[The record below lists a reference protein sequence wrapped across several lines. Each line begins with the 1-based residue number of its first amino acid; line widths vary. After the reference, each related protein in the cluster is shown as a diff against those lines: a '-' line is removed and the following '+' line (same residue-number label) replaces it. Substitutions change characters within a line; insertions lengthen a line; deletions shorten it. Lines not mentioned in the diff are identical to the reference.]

1 MAVDLTAPE
10 GVRAALRR
18 GLRLHEAGRSGDGL
32 KPETVAWARR
42 MAEGDAASEQKIR
55 EMSAWHKRHAAS
67 KSPGWDEPGK
77 EKPGFVAY
85 LLWGGEPGE
94 AWADRKVAEL
104 DRAERAS
111 TPAAFTRATM
121 RKVNPESLIRG
132 EPLVVLRP
140 GVVRDYDGQELDGNV
155 TDAAQLHEMVAYFE
169 KVQRPSGELPLID
182 FNHMAVGGLSFLASP
197 EAALPMGAV
206 LEMRVIEDDA
216 GHGLEVVP
224 GWTKRGR
231 RYVDDA
237 EGLLYPSATYRL
249 SPTGDRMNPE
259 PKAGAALLAF
269 AITPTPATRADQL
282 GAIRA
287 YDSAGV
293 VPPARLPADTD
304 APPAVVP
311 AHDEEAPKMGMNEI
325 LAAIDGLPPE
335 EMAALKAKLGAGDK
349 PAAEPERMADAPP
362 TGPERMADPVAE
374 ARGLA
379 AAAFADGLVSAR
391 AIKPAERAVWVRAYL
406 ADPAATK
413 AAAPAPASAVNAPV
427 GDAARPTVSAE
438 PPTERNAFAAFAR
451 NLGGGDLVKGLDMA
465 KTKHPAAFNL
475 AFSQAPAARKGGA
488 R

>member
-1 MAVDLTAPE
+1 MAVDT
-10 GVRAALRR
+10 
-18 GLRLHEAGRSGDGL
+18 
-32 KPETVAWARR
+32 
-42 MAEGDAASEQKIR
+42 
-55 EMSAWHKRHAAS
+55 
-67 KSPGWDEPGK
+67 
-77 EKPGFVAY
+77 
-85 LLWGGEPGE
+85 
-94 AWADRKVAEL
+94 
-104 DRAERAS
+104 
-111 TPAAFTRATM
+111 FTRATM
-121 RKVNPESLIRG
+121 RKVDPGALIKG
-132 EPLVVLRP
+132 EPLVVLRV
-140 GVVRDYDGQELDGNV
+140 GVVRDYDGRELDGNV

-216 GHGLEVVP
+216 GPGLEVVP

-269 AITPTPATRADQL
+269 AITPTPATRVDQL
-282 GAIRA
+282 GAIRS

-304 APPAVVP
+304 APPAVAP
-311 AHDEEAPKMGMNEI
+311 AIEEEAPQMGMDEI
-325 LAAIDGLPPE
+325 LAALKALPPE
-335 EMAALKAKLGAGDK
+335 ELAALMGELSPPKAEAE
-349 PAAEPERMADAPP
+349 AEPERMADPAA
-362 TGPERMADPVAE
+362 ADPVAE
-374 ARGLA
+374 ARSLA
-379 AAAFADGLVSAR
+379 ANAFADGLVSAR

-413 AAAPAPASAVNAPV
+413 AAAPAPASAVHAPV
-427 GDAARPTVSAE
+427 GDAARPSVSAT
-438 PPTERNAFAAFAR
+438 PPTERNAFTAFAR
-451 NLGGGDLVKGLDMA
+451 SLGGGDTVKGLDIA
-465 KTKHPAAFNL
+465 KAKHPTEFNL
-475 AFSQAPAARKGGA
+475 AFSRAPAARNGGA